1 MKELEL
7 YTGRLTY
14 RDIEFTFIFDKKKL
28 KLIPPKEE
36 KRNVELWFMKEMAK
50 GTYTIGEPLYIEENL
65 IGICNETANK
75 IIFIP
80 ALSEVGRQ
88 GTTLIVDIKYFIIN
102 KINAQMIDRIAIKGP
117 EINYIY
123 PTTIALNNLKWAK
136 DGVLGV
142 DTRPF
147 SETTTDKEKFKLDG
161 KEINIYFGISISSS
175 YKIGEAPLN
184 LNSNLY
190 LDFEPTE
197 DYEFIVKLLELI
209 KKFIQYLCYRRN
221 IVFTSV
227 EISSPTEDGLHRHTA
242 TLYNCLDNKD
252 IVELYPLEK
261 GRYIKYEYIKGA
273 VGRIIKDLASKKIYF
288 EHIPDTYESGR
299 RINAGKFIMITAGFE
314 WEFKRT
320 YPKGVKKSK
329 KRKEAEQKVTS
340 TINRLIRNNSGKSK
354 EIYRFLKKLIKSDS
368 LESSIVQY
376 GKDFGEISDVFGNRL
391 YSLNAETLNYS
402 KMGNRISKQRNHFA
416 HGDIDQ
422 EFIGLSLLDLVYLEY
437 VIYIMQ
443 LKYYGI
449 DNDKI
454 KHAIKELFGCSIT
467 I

>member
-14 RDIEFTFIFDKKKL
+14 RDIEFTFIFDRKKL
-28 KLIPPKEE
+28 KLIPPEKE
-36 KRNVELWFMKEMAK
+36 KRNVELWFMKELAK
-50 GTYTIGEPLYIEENL
+50 GMYTIGEPLYIEENL
-65 IGICNETANK
+65 VGICNETSNK

-80 ALSEVGRQ
+80 AFSDVGQ
-88 GTTLIVDIKYFIIN
+88 EGSTLIVDIKYFIIN
-102 KINAQMIDRIAIKGP
+102 KIGQQQIDRIAIKSP

-175 YKIGEAPLN
+175 YKTGESPLN

-197 DYEFIVKLLELI
+197 DYEFIIKLLELI

-227 EISSPTEDGLHRHTA
+227 EISSPTEDGLHLHTA
-242 TLYNCLDNKD
+242 TLYNCLDNKEV
-252 IVELYPLEK
+252 VELYPLEK

-273 VGRIIKDLASKKIYF
+273 MGKIIKDLASKKIYF

-299 RINAGKFIMITAGFE
+299 RINAGKFVMITAGFE
-314 WEFKRT
+314 WEFKRN
-320 YPKGVKKSK
+320 YPKGIKKSK
-329 KRKEAEQKVTS
+329 KRKEAEQKVRV
-340 TINRLIRNNSGKSK
+340 TINRLIRNNSGKTK
-354 EIYRFLKKLIKSDS
+354 EIFRFLKKLIKSDS

-376 GKDFGEISDVFGNRL
+376 GKDFGEISDVFGKRL
-391 YSLNAETLNYS
+391 YGLNGEVLNYS

-416 HGDIDQ
+416 HGEIDQ

-443 LKYYGI
+443 LKYYGL
-449 DNDKI
+449 DDDRI
-454 KHAIKELFGCSIT
+454 KRAINELFRCNIM